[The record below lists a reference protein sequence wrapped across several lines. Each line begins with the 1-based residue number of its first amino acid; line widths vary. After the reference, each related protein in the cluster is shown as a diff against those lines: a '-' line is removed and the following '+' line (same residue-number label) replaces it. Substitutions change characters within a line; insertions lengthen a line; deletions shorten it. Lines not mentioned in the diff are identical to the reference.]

1 MEREQDAYSRP
12 ALECER
18 IQAGAKTEKQR
29 TPIVKLREGKKII
42 EELRRISGVDSLS
55 KPAGFPTQKKSGSHL
70 QTHREA
76 GRGRVRG
83 RQSVRNLKCQKMSQ
97 AQRELGE
104 QQLGENHGQGEKSSR
119 TPFWPQLPE
128 LRM

>member
-1 MEREQDAYSRP
+1 M
-12 ALECER
+12 
-18 IQAGAKTEKQR
+18 
-29 TPIVKLREGKKII
+29 KLREGKKII

-83 RQSVRNLKCQKMSQ
+83 RQSVRNLKCQKMPQ